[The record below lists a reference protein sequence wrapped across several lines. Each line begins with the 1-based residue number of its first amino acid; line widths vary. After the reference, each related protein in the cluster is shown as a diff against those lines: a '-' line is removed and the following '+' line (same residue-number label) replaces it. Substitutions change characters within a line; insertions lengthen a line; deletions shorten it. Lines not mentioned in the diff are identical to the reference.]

1 MQVTTANQLATPVRA
16 QAAKPQDSPAP
27 APEEKVDEFKA
38 NSPDK
43 NRIGYEVAYNLGNA
57 VGEVFKGGAKVGQF
71 LQLSSTAIGAQSGP
85 VANSLGLIGGALD
98 VAIGSS
104 TAKQSAVN
112 RNALGCT
119 VGGLQVAQGVATWV
133 SVAASMY
140 SLPGVIGKAA
150 SFAALGAMAGRYAV
164 MGAGAFAA
172 KAHQDEKQSGNIPPG
187 TSKLSLELR
196 SVNDLAKMGSQSVGV
211 VSYPKGIFGAGA
223 LAAIPETPQD
233 IAEKEEREK
242 QPRGFEKTFA
252 AVNAVDSWAQR
263 LGGVGQMM
271 NNFDAIR
278 NQKPDGIWAPL
289 GLVGATYSL
298 AQGIGALKHSAV
310 NRNLESTVTGGLDM
324 VGGAASVA
332 ASLGAGRAAGITA
345 AGAWVAKTAYTIW
358 SQSRRLSGSEEEKGV
373 AGVIADAIK
382 GVWSPSKENFADG
395 VFKSVEPD
403 KEKKTEEKPPADPPA
418 APPAPPEEPGKAA

>member
-1 MQVTTANQLATPVRA
+1 MTMQVTTANVAPFRA
-16 QAAKPQDSPAP
+16 QSAKPQDGPAP
-27 APEEKVDEFKA
+27 APQEKVDEFKA

-71 LQLSSTAIGAQSGP
+71 LQLSSTAIGAQTGP

-112 RNALGCT
+112 RNALGCA

-133 SVAASMY
+133 SVASSMY

-150 SFAALGAMAGRYAV
+150 SFAALGALAGRYAV
-164 MGAGAFAA
+164 MGAGAFSA
-172 KAHQDEKQSGNIPPG
+172 KANKEEKESGNIPPG

-196 SVNDLAKMGSQSVGV
+196 GVNDLVKMGSQSVGV
-211 VSYPKGIFGAGA
+211 VSYPKSLFQTQ
-223 LAAIPETPQD
+223 AAIPETPQD

-345 AGAWVAKTAYTIW
+345 AGAWVAKMGYTIW
-358 SQSRRLSGSEEEKGV
+358 AQSRRLSGGEEEKGV
-373 AGVIADAIK
+373 AGVIVDALK
-382 GVWSPSKENFADG
+382 GSFWGQSKENFADG
-395 VFKSVEPD
+395 VFKSVDPE
-403 KEKKTEEKPPADPPA
+403 KEKKTDEKPPTDPPA